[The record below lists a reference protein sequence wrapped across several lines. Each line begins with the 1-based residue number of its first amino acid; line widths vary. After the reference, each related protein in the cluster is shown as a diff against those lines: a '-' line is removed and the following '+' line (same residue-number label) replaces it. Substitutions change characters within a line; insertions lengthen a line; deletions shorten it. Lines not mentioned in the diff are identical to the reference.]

1 AIPSNLDFDSHKYV
15 MYISYICISIN
26 INPRYFCS
34 KSKRM
39 NMENPFMSLEKR
51 LLRIEGLIHNLDQ
64 NFLKS
69 KLSVDRSERLSEYM
83 DAQQVAELARVKLT
97 TIYAYNTRNTIPI
110 YSFETPIIYKRD
122 EIIEWLGNGKQLT
135 PRLQKLMEER
145 RLIKK

>member
-1 AIPSNLDFDSHKYV
+1 
-15 MYISYICISIN
+15 
-26 INPRYFCS
+26 
-34 KSKRM
+34 
-39 NMENPFMSLEKR
+39 MENPFMSLEKR

-83 DAQQVAELARVKLT
+83 DAQQVADLARVKLT